1 MLKSRAAAS
10 MMATLTVLLAG
21 CSVAKSPMMAP
32 TNALAAELEA
42 LAKAGVPREAKVLKT
57 EIGTIVAGLLPVT
70 GSAKEADEAAPLSEE
85 ETDLLGIGFLERK
98 KGGSATKAKVD
109 LRDKFLPVRNQ
120 GAMGSCTAFA
130 TTAVMEAMS
139 KGKKEALS
147 PLFFYYAERKDM
159 EENGMSK
166 ASRKDTGANMP
177 LAAATAVKVG
187 ATTEK
192 MVPYADGK
200 EGLAYDATSAHFTA
214 ALENKMK
221 RKVNI
226 KTVPGMKASLANGK
240 PFIMAI
246 ILYDSF
252 MTRTVARTGEMFLPQ
267 RGEEIQGGHA
277 VVCVGYDDSKQAF
290 LVRNSWGKDWGQGG
304 HFWMPYEYFKP
315 TYIGAS
321 RFYGSCWTLE

>member
-1 MLKSRAAAS
+1 MLKSRLALPVMLS
-10 MMATLTVLLAG
+10 LVTILAG
-21 CSVAKSPMMAP
+21 CGVGTQAP
-32 TNALAAELEA
+32 LSAASALQADFEA
-42 LAKAGVPREAKVLKT
+42 LAKAGVPREARVLKT
-57 EIGTIVAGLLPVT
+57 PIGTIVAGLLPVT
-70 GSAKEADEAAPLSEE
+70 GKDKEDFSPVSEE
-85 ETDLLGIGFLERK
+85 ETDLLGIGIFAK
-98 KGGSATKAKVD
+98 KKANLPAKTD
-109 LRDKFLPVRNQ
+109 LRSMFASVRNQ

-130 TTAVMEAMS
+130 ATGLMEAMS
-139 KGKKEALS
+139 KKKSTRLS

-159 EENGMSK
+159 EENGMAR

-187 ATTEK
+187 TTTEK

-200 EGLAYDATSAHFTA
+200 EGLAYDATEAHFAA
-214 ALENKMK
+214 ALDHKMK

-226 KTVPGMKASLANGK
+226 KTVPGMKSSLAAKK

-246 ILYDSF
+246 ILYNSF
-252 MTRTVARTGEMFLPQ
+252 MTKEVAKSGEMPMPQ
-267 RGEEIQGGHA
+267 RGEEILGGHA
-277 VVCVGYDDSKQAF
+277 VVAVGYDDEKQAF
-290 LVRNSWGKDWGQGG
+290 LVRNSWGSDWGQGG